1 MALVPAHAEDKEMTV
16 TPFTITIPDAA
27 IADLKQ
33 RLSLAR
39 FPQAVSD
46 DWTHGQKP
54 SFIREL
60 AQQWRDS
67 FDWRAWEQ
75 QLNAYPQFLAEI
87 DGQTI
92 HFLHVRSPEPDA
104 IPLVLTHGWPSSFVE
119 YLKVIGPLT
128 DPRAHGLD
136 PAQAFHLVIPSLPG
150 YGFSTPLSGP
160 GWDAIRTAKAWN
172 TLMTRLGYEH
182 YGAAGG
188 DAGALVTRE
197 LAILNPKGLIGVH
210 LQQVFAFPSGAPGEM
225 DALSPFELGGFA
237 NLEKFQKYN
246 GYAEIQSKRPGTL
259 AYGLV
264 DSPVAQ
270 LAWNAELAFGFE
282 GEAVASTDRE
292 LFLVNTSIYWFTS
305 SGSGQGNF
313 YYEGAQTGGGY
324 REIPTDVA
332 TGVASFPDDFRSVR
346 KFAERS
352 FSNIVR
358 WTEMEKG
365 GHFGA
370 LDAPD
375 AYAAELSAFFS
386 AVA

>member
-1 MALVPAHAEDKEMTV
+1 MSI
-16 TPFTITIPDAA
+16 TPFTIAIPDAA

-39 FPQAVSD
+39 FPQAVSN

-54 SFIREL
+54 SFIRDL

-67 FDWRAWEQ
+67 FDWRVWEQ
-75 QLNAYPQFLAEI
+75 RLNTYPQFLTEI

-92 HFLHVRSPEPDA
+92 HFLHVRSPEPNA

-136 PAQAFHLVIPSLPG
+136 PAKAFHLVIPSLPG
-150 YGFSTPLSGP
+150 YGFSNPLSGP
-160 GWDAIRTAKAWN
+160 GWDAIRTAKAWDV
-172 TLMTRLGYEH
+172 LMTRLGYDR

-197 LAILNPKGLIGVH
+197 LAIVNPKGLIGVH

-225 DALSPFELGGFA
+225 DSLSPFELGGFA

-282 GEAVASTDRE
+282 GEAVDSTDRE
-292 LFLVNTSIYWFTS
+292 LFLVNTSIYWFTA

-324 REIPTDVA
+324 REIPTNVA

-346 KFAERS
+346 TFAERS

-386 AVA
+386 SVA

>member
-1 MALVPAHAEDKEMTV
+1 MSI
-16 TPFTITIPDAA
+16 TPFTISISDAS

-33 RLSLAR
+33 RLSQAR
-39 FPQAVSD
+39 FPEAVSND
-46 DWTHGQKP
+46 FTHGQKP
-54 SFIREL
+54 GLIREL
-60 AQQWRDS
+60 VAQWRDS

-75 QLNAYPQFLAEI
+75 RLNAYPQFLTEI

-92 HFLHVRSPEPDA
+92 HFLHVRSPEPNA

-136 PAQAFHLVIPSLPG
+136 PAKAFHLVIPSLPG

-160 GWDAIRTAKAWN
+160 GWDAIRTAKAWD
-172 TLMTRLGYEH
+172 TLMTRLGYDR

-282 GEAVASTDRE
+282 GEAVDSADRE
-292 LFLVNTSIYWFTS
+292 VFLVNTSIYWFTA

-324 REIPTDVA
+324 REIPTNVA

-386 AVA
+386 SVA

>member
-1 MALVPAHAEDKEMTV
+1 MSIS
-16 TPFTITIPDAA
+16 PFTIAISDAS

-33 RLSLAR
+33 RLSQAR
-39 FPQAVSD
+39 FPEAVSND
-46 DWTHGQKP
+46 FTHGQKP
-54 SFIREL
+54 GLIREL
-60 AQQWRDS
+60 VAQWRDS

-75 QLNAYPQFLAEI
+75 RLNAYPQFLTEI

-92 HFLHVRSPEPDA
+92 HFLHIRSPEPNA

-136 PAQAFHLVIPSLPG
+136 PGKAFHLVIPSLPG

-172 TLMTRLGYEH
+172 TLMTRLGYER

-197 LAILNPKGLIGVH
+197 LAVLNPKGLIGVH
-210 LQQVFAFPSGAPGEM
+210 LQQIFAFPSGAPGEM
-225 DALSPFELGGFA
+225 DALSAFEMGGFA

-270 LAWNAELAFGFE
+270 LAWNAELTFGFE
-282 GEAVASTDRE
+282 GEAVASADRE
-292 LFLVNTSIYWFTS
+292 IFLVNTSIYWFTA

-324 REIPTDVA
+324 REIPTNVA

-375 AYAAELSAFFS
+375 AYAAELSGFFS
-386 AVA
+386 SVA

>member
-1 MALVPAHAEDKEMTV
+1 MSI
-16 TPFTITIPDAA
+16 TPFTIAISDAS

-33 RLSLAR
+33 RLSQAR
-39 FPQAVSD
+39 FPEAVTND
-46 DWTHGQKP
+46 FTHGQKQGL
-54 SFIREL
+54 IREL
-60 AQQWRDS
+60 VAQWRDS

-75 QLNAYPQFLAEI
+75 RLNAYPQFLTEI

-92 HFLHVRSPEPDA
+92 HFLHVRSPEPNA
-104 IPLVLTHGWPSSFVE
+104 VPLVLTHGWPSSFVE

-136 PAQAFHLVIPSLPG
+136 PAKAFHLVIPSLPG

-160 GWDAIRTAKAWN
+160 GWDAIRTAKAWD
-172 TLMTRLGYEH
+172 TLMTRLGYDR

-282 GEAVASTDRE
+282 GEAVDSADRE
-292 LFLVNTSIYWFTS
+292 VFLVNTSIYWFTA

-324 REIPTDVA
+324 REIPTNVA

-386 AVA
+386 SVA

>member
-1 MALVPAHAEDKEMTV
+1 MSI
-16 TPFTITIPDAA
+16 TPFTISISDAS

-33 RLSLAR
+33 RLSQTR
-39 FPQAVSD
+39 FPEAVSND
-46 DWTHGQKP
+46 FTHGQKP
-54 SFIREL
+54 GLIREL
-60 AQQWRDS
+60 VAQWRDS
-67 FDWRAWEQ
+67 FDWRASEQ
-75 QLNAYPQFLAEI
+75 RLNAYPQFLTEI

-92 HFLHVRSPEPDA
+92 HFLHVRSPEPNA

-136 PAQAFHLVIPSLPG
+136 PAKAFHLVIPSLPG

-160 GWDAIRTAKAWN
+160 GWDAIRTAKAWD
-172 TLMTRLGYEH
+172 TLMTRLGYDR

-282 GEAVASTDRE
+282 GEAVDSADRE
-292 LFLVNTSIYWFTS
+292 VFLVNTSIYWFTA

-313 YYEGAQTGGGY
+313 YYEGAQTGGGS
-324 REIPTDVA
+324 REIPTNVA

-386 AVA
+386 SVA

>member
-1 MALVPAHAEDKEMTV
+1 MSI
-16 TPFTITIPDAA
+16 TPFTIAISDAS

-33 RLSLAR
+33 RLSQAR
-39 FPQAVSD
+39 FPEAVSND
-46 DWTHGQKP
+46 FTHGQKP
-54 SFIREL
+54 GLIREL
-60 AQQWRDS
+60 VAQWRDS

-75 QLNAYPQFLAEI
+75 RLNAYPQFLTEI

-92 HFLHVRSPEPDA
+92 HFLHVRSPEPNA

-136 PAQAFHLVIPSLPG
+136 PAKAFHLVIPSLPG

-160 GWDAIRTAKAWN
+160 GWDAIRTAKAWD
-172 TLMTRLGYEH
+172 TLMTRLGYDR

-282 GEAVASTDRE
+282 GEAVDSADRE
-292 LFLVNTSIYWFTS
+292 VFLVNTSIYWFTA

-324 REIPTDVA
+324 REIPTNVA

-386 AVA
+386 SVA

>member
-1 MALVPAHAEDKEMTV
+1 MSI
-16 TPFTITIPDAA
+16 TPFTIAISDAS

-33 RLSLAR
+33 RLSQAR
-39 FPQAVSD
+39 FPEAVSND
-46 DWTHGQKP
+46 FTHGQKP
-54 SFIREL
+54 GLIREL
-60 AQQWRDS
+60 VAQWRDS

-75 QLNAYPQFLAEI
+75 RLNAYPQFLTEI

-92 HFLHVRSPEPDA
+92 HFLHVRSPEPNA
-104 IPLVLTHGWPSSFVE
+104 VPLVLTHGWPSSFVE

-136 PAQAFHLVIPSLPG
+136 PAKAFHLVIPSLPG

-160 GWDAIRTAKAWN
+160 GWDAIRTAKAWD
-172 TLMTRLGYEH
+172 TLMTRLGYDR

-282 GEAVASTDRE
+282 GEAVDSADRE
-292 LFLVNTSIYWFTS
+292 VFLVNTSIYWFTA

-324 REIPTDVA
+324 REIPTNVA

-386 AVA
+386 SVA

>member
-1 MALVPAHAEDKEMTV
+1 MSI
-16 TPFTITIPDAA
+16 TPFTIAISDAS

-33 RLSLAR
+33 RLSQAR
-39 FPQAVSD
+39 FPEAVSND
-46 DWTHGQKP
+46 FTHGQKP
-54 SFIREL
+54 GLIREL
-60 AQQWRDS
+60 VAQWRDS
-67 FDWRAWEQ
+67 FDWRASEQ
-75 QLNAYPQFLAEI
+75 RLNAYPQFLTEI

-92 HFLHVRSPEPDA
+92 HFLHVHSPEPNA

-136 PAQAFHLVIPSLPG
+136 PAKAFHLVIPSLPG

-160 GWDAIRTAKAWN
+160 GWDAIRTAKAWD
-172 TLMTRLGYEH
+172 TLMTRLGYDR

-282 GEAVASTDRE
+282 GEAVDSADRE
-292 LFLVNTSIYWFTS
+292 VFLVNTSIYWFTA

-324 REIPTDVA
+324 REIPTNVA

-386 AVA
+386 SVA

>member
-1 MALVPAHAEDKEMTV
+1 MSI
-16 TPFTITIPDAA
+16 TPFTISISDAS

-33 RLSLAR
+33 RLSQTR
-39 FPQAVSD
+39 FPEAVSND
-46 DWTHGQKP
+46 FTHGQKP
-54 SFIREL
+54 GLIREL
-60 AQQWRDS
+60 VAQWRDS
-67 FDWRAWEQ
+67 FDWRGWEQ
-75 QLNAYPQFLAEI
+75 RLNAYPQFLTEI

-92 HFLHVRSPEPDA
+92 HFLHVRSPEPNA
-104 IPLVLTHGWPSSFVE
+104 VPLVLTHGWPSSFVE

-128 DPRAHGLD
+128 DPLAHGLD
-136 PAQAFHLVIPSLPG
+136 PAKAFHLVIPSLPG

-160 GWDAIRTAKAWN
+160 GWDAIRTAKAWD
-172 TLMTRLGYEH
+172 TLMTRLGYDR

-282 GEAVASTDRE
+282 GEAVDSADRE
-292 LFLVNTSIYWFTS
+292 VFLVNTSIYWFTA

-313 YYEGAQTGGGY
+313 YYEGAQTGGGS
-324 REIPTDVA
+324 REIPTNVA

-386 AVA
+386 SVA

>member
-1 MALVPAHAEDKEMTV
+1 MSIS
-16 TPFTITIPDAA
+16 PFTIAIPEAA
-27 IADLKQ
+27 IDDLKQ
-33 RLSLAR
+33 RLALAR
-39 FPQAVSD
+39 FPQAVND
-46 DWTHGQKP
+46 DWAHGQKP
-54 SFIREL
+54 SFIRDL
-60 AQQWRDS
+60 TQQWRDS
-67 FDWRAWEQ
+67 FDWRAWERR
-75 QLNAYPQFLAEI
+75 LNAYPQFLTEI

-92 HFLHVRSPEPDA
+92 HFLHIRSPEPNA
-104 IPLVLTHGWPSSFVE
+104 VPLVLTHGWPSSFVE

-128 DPRAHGLD
+128 DPRTHGLD
-136 PAQAFHLVIPSLPG
+136 PAKAFHLVIPSLPG

-172 TLMTRLGYEH
+172 TLMTRLGYER

-210 LQQVFAFPSGAPGEM
+210 LQQIFAFPSGAPGEM
-225 DALSPFELGGFA
+225 DALSPFEMGGFA

-282 GEAVASTDRE
+282 GEAVDSTDRE
-292 LFLVNTSIYWFTS
+292 VFLVNTAIYWFTA

-324 REIPTDVA
+324 REIPTNVA

-375 AYAAELSAFFS
+375 AYAAELSGFFS
-386 AVA
+386 SVA

>member
-1 MALVPAHAEDKEMTV
+1 MSIS
-16 TPFTITIPDAA
+16 PFTIAISDAS

-33 RLSLAR
+33 RLSQAR
-39 FPQAVSD
+39 FPEAVSND
-46 DWTHGQKP
+46 FTHGQKP
-54 SFIREL
+54 GLIREL
-60 AQQWRDS
+60 VAQWRDS

-75 QLNAYPQFLAEI
+75 RLNAHPQFQTEI

-92 HFLHVRSPEPDA
+92 HFLHVRSHEPNA

-136 PAQAFHLVIPSLPG
+136 PAKAFHLVIPSLPG

-172 TLMTRLGYEH
+172 TLMGRLGYDR

-210 LQQVFAFPSGAPGEM
+210 LQQIFAFPSGAPGEM
-225 DALSPFELGGFA
+225 DALSPFEMGGFA

-270 LAWNAELAFGFE
+270 LAWNAELTFGFE
-282 GEAVASTDRE
+282 GEAVASADRE
-292 LFLVNTSIYWFTS
+292 IFLVNTSIYWFTS

-324 REIPTDVA
+324 REIPTNVA

-375 AYAAELSAFFS
+375 AYAAELSGFFS
-386 AVA
+386 SVA